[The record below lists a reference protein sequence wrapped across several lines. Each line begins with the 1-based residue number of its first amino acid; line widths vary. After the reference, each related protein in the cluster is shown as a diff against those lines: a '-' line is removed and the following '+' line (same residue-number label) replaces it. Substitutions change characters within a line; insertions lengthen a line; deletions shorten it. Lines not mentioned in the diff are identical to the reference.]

1 MDVRLDS
8 DLFIS
13 FTHFSGKL
21 SFSHKIWWEDPG
33 KAKKTKPWELS
44 FLNSKCK

>member
-13 FTHFSGKL
+13 LMHFSGNL
-21 SFSHKIWWEDPG
+21 RFSHQLWWEDPG
-33 KAKKTKPWELS
+33 KEKEKKTGHYPS
-44 FLNSKCK
+44 

>member
-13 FTHFSGKL
+13 LTHFSGKL

-33 KAKKTKPWELS
+33 KGKKKQTLGTILLEL
-44 FLNSKCK
+44 KV